1 MTAAGPDRVDLAV
14 IGGGLIGLSTAV
26 AAARAGLSVTLV
38 EARTCGRHASSASA
52 GGVRSL
58 NRHPAEI
65 ALARKALELWRRAP
79 ELFGDHCG
87 YAESSQVRVA
97 EDEEAMA
104 GLEARLARTGALGWR
119 HEKLIGRDALYAR
132 VPSLADH
139 CRGALV
145 VEDDGFADPLRSVHA
160 FRRTARSLGVTI
172 RENMPAETVTAEPG
186 GVAVVLAGGSELRA
200 RVAVN
205 AAGAWGAGL
214 AAAVGE
220 AVKVR
225 PVALQMTVTEPV
237 PAFVKPVIGT
247 HGRKLSL
254 KQSEHGTVV
263 IGGGFEGRAD
273 LATGDSDL
281 DFAGVTRNLANAVR
295 LFPVLADARVVRTWC
310 GIEGIAADDLPVLGP
325 SRTVPGL
332 IHAFAFSGHGF
343 ALCPLIGEVVAD
355 LARGRNHGFDLA
367 PFAVERFADT

>member
-1 MTAAGPDRVDLAV
+1 MPKSAMDRFDMAV
-14 IGGGLIGLSTAV
+14 IGGGLIGMSTAI
-26 AAARAGLSVTLV
+26 AAARAGQSVTLL

-104 GLEARLARTGALGWR
+104 GLEARHARSHALGWD
-119 HEKLIGRDALYAR
+119 HERLVGRDALYDR
-132 VPSLADH
+132 VPSLAGH
-139 CRGALV
+139 CVGALV
-145 VEDDGFADPLRSVHA
+145 VDDDGFADPLRAVHA
-160 FRRTARSLGVTI
+160 FRRTARTLGVAI
-172 RENMPAETVTAEPG
+172 RENTAAESVAAGPG
-186 GVAVVLAGGSELRA
+186 GVAVALAGGGEVRA

-205 AAGAWGAGL
+205 AAGAWGTGL
-214 AAAVGE
+214 AERAGE
-220 AVKVR
+220 AVPVR
-225 PVALQMTVTEPV
+225 AVALQMTVTEPV

-281 DFAGVTRNLANAVR
+281 SFDGVTQNLANAVR

-310 GIEGIAADDLPVLGP
+310 GIEGIARDDLPVLGP

-332 IHAFAFSGHGF
+332 IHAFGFSGHGF

-355 LARGRNHGFDLA
+355 LAGGRNHGFDLG
-367 PFAVERFADT
+367 PFAVDRFA

>member
-1 MTAAGPDRVDLAV
+1 MAAAEHGRVDLAV

-38 EARTCGRHASSASA
+38 EARSCGRHASSASA

-65 ALARKALELWRRAP
+65 ALARKALALWRRAP

-87 YAESSQVRVA
+87 YAESSQIRVA

-104 GLEARLARTGALGWR
+104 GLEARLARTQALGWD
-119 HEKLIGRDALYAR
+119 HERLIGRDELYAR
-132 VPSLADH
+132 VPALAGH

-145 VEDDGFADPLRSVHA
+145 VEDDGFADPLRAVHA

-172 RENMPAETVTAEPG
+172 RENTAATTVAAEPG
-186 GVAVVLAGGSELRA
+186 GVVVGLAGGGELRA

-214 AAAVGE
+214 AASVGE
-220 AVKVR
+220 PVKAR

-254 KQSEHGTVV
+254 KQSEIGTVV

-273 LATGDSDL
+273 LETGDSDL
-281 DFAGVTRNLANAVR
+281 NFAGVTQNLANAVR
-295 LFPVLADARVVRTWC
+295 LFPVLAGARVVRTWC

-343 ALCPLIGEVVAD
+343 ALCPLIGQVVAD
-355 LARGRNHGFDLA
+355 LAMGRNHGFDLA
-367 PFAVERFADT
+367 PFAVERFAT